1 MAQVRGILND
11 DGLDQFL
18 GTHNRANPLQPRGSG
33 SRNGVSGKSGAV
45 HERTPADL
53 IILDVVLPGMS
64 GFEMLKL
71 VKERWPGVPV
81 VFLSGHGQARNIV
94 QAMREGAADFLRKPF
109 EVKELEKILREVL
122 AGQTATICPTC
133 HGAGRV

>member
-1 MAQVRGILND
+1 MRETPVDGDWRQVARVPGQTL
-11 DGLDQFL
+11 
-18 GTHNRANPLQPRGSG
+18 
-33 SRNGVSGKSGAV
+33 
-45 HERTPADL
+45 ADK
-53 IILDVVLPGMS
+53 
-64 GFEMLKL
+64 F
-71 VKERWPGVPV
+71 PGVV
-81 VFLSGHGQARNIV
+81 RSAASGHGQARNIV